1 MSHITLDKDSM
12 IKNRNTRVLS
22 SEYQSDDAMKEFM
35 KKTCGLKLTPVARTD
50 NAFWISGD
58 KRGEYIDGPKYYKIV
73 FGHVTQVLGYN
84 PYREKEGYGFDIQAT
99 GDYNAWGLIA
109 EYSKMIKEA
118 VAFAQES
125 KEALSNTTLEDA

>member
-22 SEYQSDDAMKEFM
+22 SKYQSDNDMKDFM
-35 KKTCGLKLTPVARTD
+35 VKTCGLKLTPVARTD
-50 NAFWISGD
+50 NAYWISGD

-84 PYREKEGYGFDIQAT
+84 PYKEKEPFKPGRPISGFKT
-99 GDYNAWGLIA
+99 G
-109 EYSKMIKEA
+109 
-118 VAFAQES
+118 
-125 KEALSNTTLEDA
+125 ALGMGHVVLYVKDFDKVVPFFPDLSLSWAL

>member
-1 MSHITLDKDSM
+1 M
-12 IKNRNTRVLS
+12 LS
-22 SEYQSDDAMKEFM
+22 
-35 KKTCGLKLTPVARTD
+35 
-50 NAFWISGD
+50 
-58 KRGEYIDGPKYYKIV
+58 
-73 FGHVTQVLGYN
+73 YN